1 MWNEWNGGG
10 SFVMT
15 LLLKGFLLGEDAKLF
30 RNAGLIDAVVQ
41 QKKIIQVF
49 DSFTNFLM
57 KNFNLD
63 L

>member
-1 MWNEWNGGG
+1 
-10 SFVMT
+10 MT